1 MMSGGRGQRVR
12 LRQAPIIA
20 FRPWFEGSA
29 RIERLNVI
37 CRGLDNKQMA
47 EPCYRINAPAV
58 IFERFDEELVA
69 INMDK
74 GTYHSMAGSAADAF
88 VLLAEE
94 ATSGELADALSSKY
108 AASPGEI
115 ETALAP
121 FLEQLRS
128 EQLILPVETR
138 KLRDPL
144 QIAGNTSGLVF
155 AVPTLQA
162 FRDLEGLL
170 LLDPV
175 HEVGDEGWPPPS
187 EPVSK

>member
-1 MMSGGRGQRVR
+1 MS
-12 LRQAPIIA
+12 
-20 FRPWFEGSA
+20 
-29 RIERLNVI
+29 
-37 CRGLDNKQMA
+37 

-88 VLLAEE
+88 TLLAEE
-94 ATSGELADALSSKY
+94 ATAGELAGVLSSKY
-108 AASPGEI
+108 AATPEQI

-121 FLEQLRS
+121 FLEQLS
-128 EQLILPVETR
+128 NEQLIVPVETR
-138 KLRDPL
+138 KPRDPL
-144 QIAGNTSGLVF
+144 RIDGNDSGVPF
-155 AVPTLQA
+155 AAPSLQA

-187 EPVSK
+187 EPVSQ

>member
-1 MMSGGRGQRVR
+1 MG
-12 LRQAPIIA
+12 
-20 FRPWFEGSA
+20 
-29 RIERLNVI
+29 
-37 CRGLDNKQMA
+37 
-47 EPCYRINAPAV
+47 EPCYRVNAPAV

-94 ATSGELADALSSKY
+94 ATSGELAGALSTKY
-108 AASPGEI
+108 TASPGEI

-121 FLEQLRS
+121 FLDQLRD
-128 EQLILPVETR
+128 EQLIVSVETR
-138 KLRDPL
+138 KPRGPL
-144 QIAGNTSGLVF
+144 QLAGSESALAFT
-155 AVPTLQA
+155 APTLQA

>member
-1 MMSGGRGQRVR
+1 M
-12 LRQAPIIA
+12 P
-20 FRPWFEGSA
+20 
-29 RIERLNVI
+29 
-37 CRGLDNKQMA
+37 
-47 EPCYRINAPAV
+47 EPCYRINAPSV

-94 ATSGELADALSSKY
+94 ATAGELAGALSNKY
-108 AASPGEI
+108 AATPELI
-115 ETALAP
+115 EMGLAP
-121 FLEQLRS
+121 FLEQLRN
-128 EQLILPVETR
+128 EQLIVQVETR
-138 KLRDPL
+138 KPREPL
-144 QIAGNTSGLVF
+144 KIAGDVSGLPF
-155 AVPTLQA
+155 AAPSLQA

-187 EPVSK
+187 EPVSQ

>member
-1 MMSGGRGQRVR
+1 
-12 LRQAPIIA
+12 
-20 FRPWFEGSA
+20 
-29 RIERLNVI
+29 LNVS
-37 CRGLDNKQMA
+37 RYGLDNVEMP
-47 EPCYRINAPAV
+47 EPCYRINAPSV

-94 ATSGELADALSSKY
+94 ATAGELAGALTSKY
-108 AASPGEI
+108 AATAEQI
-115 ETALAP
+115 ATALAP
-121 FLEQLRS
+121 FLEQLRD
-128 EQLILPVETR
+128 EQLIVSVETR
-138 KLRDPL
+138 KPRDPL
-144 QIAGNTSGLVF
+144 QIAGNESGLPF
-155 AVPTLQA
+155 AAPSLQA

-187 EPVSK
+187 EPVSQ